1 MKPSVNRYE
10 KIKSAARN
18 LMLAGNV
25 DRYMQALRIMNGLR
39 AQRTSG
45 LA

>member
-1 MKPSVNRYE
+1 MKPAVNRYE
-10 KIKSAARN
+10 RIKNAARN

-25 DRYMQALRIMNGLR
+25 DRYMQALRLMNGLR
-39 AQRTSG
+39 SQRQAD

>member
-10 KIKSAARN
+10 KIKNAARD

-25 DRYMQALRIMNGLR
+25 DRYMHALRLMNGLR
-39 AQRTSG
+39 AQRQGG
-45 LA
+45 LI

>member
-1 MKPSVNRYE
+1 MKPAATRYV
-10 KIKSAARN
+10 KIKNAARD

-25 DRYMQALRIMNGLR
+25 DRYMQALRLMNGLR
-39 AQRTSG
+39 AQRQTG